1 MSPFCTESGSNRSMP
16 RRQCACLLLLLAAS
30 ACAPRRSVVVPPAAP
45 TPADRLAS
53 AEALVRAGCLDC
65 LLAAYGEYDLLR
77 AFPFAKDAATAG
89 AVRTAALIARRER
102 ELGLA
107 DEGYGERARVLLAGA
122 SNLPNW
128 LPTLLDVVE
137 ALPASGAGM
146 TRTPTSDIEL
156 ERIPQDVYLAINVSP
171 ATVATDEFMGGL
183 SRSPG
188 HRVVI
193 EVTDSGGGVPDEL
206 AAIDELGAYVWLA
219 FTCGATETS
228 HLPLDALFEP
238 VAPFRDT
245 PLIGFKR
252 ATCRASDTAQL
263 QALLDRDPRFL
274 ETKYYLGLSAV
285 GARRLDEAD
294 QRFEEA
300 YAWREQWPTLTQS
313 IANVAMTSEE
323 FERSL
328 AFYDRTL
335 VMEPRAVDALLGRI
349 RALTYLG
356 RNEDAI
362 ATTDLLI
369 ALGWYVGD
377 ARYWRALNES
387 ELERNDEAWTDVE
400 AAAKLLVNADVP
412 KLAGLIAYR
421 RHELDVSRAKFE
433 QAHTRNPNDCETRF
447 YLGVILAEQSVWG
460 RTAETL
466 VDTGRAQATL
476 ATGLGK
482 EIAAIR
488 ASTDPPARQARKIAR
503 REQFIAKGR
512 RMLATS
518 WFDIAVAYYNM
529 SRKTE
534 ARQFAD
540 KVANDE
546 QFGERAR
553 GILSL
558 LK

>member
-107 DEGYGERARVLLAGA
+107 DEGYGERARVLQTAA

-156 ERIPQDVYLAINVSP
+156 ER
-171 ATVATDEFMGGL
+171 M
-183 SRSPG
+183 
-188 HRVVI
+188 RVLRLNR
-193 EVTDSGGGVPDEL
+193 DRWRARLREL
-206 AAIDELGAYVWLA
+206 APIDELGAYLWLA

-228 HLPLDALFEP
+228 TLSLDELFEP

-421 RHELDVSRAKFE
+421 RHQLDVSRAKFE
-433 QAHTRNPNDCETRF
+433 EAHARNANDCETRF
-447 YLGVILAEQSVWG
+447 YLGVVLAEQGVWN
-460 RTAETL
+460 RTAEVL
-466 VDTGRAQATL
+466 VDTGRCLESAER
-476 ATGLGK
+476 GLND